1 VTARRFFSIAGA
13 SVVGLIAGA
22 ASYTHMRQ
30 VGIDTHQGMVIA
42 SIVPLSVD
50 GLVLVA
56 TLAIGD
62 GRRHTFT
69 AWLAFLIGVGVSLAA
84 NVAAADPDTLA
95 RCWSA
100 WPSAGFLLAVEV
112 LIRGSRKRVEEPEII
127 KPLGD
132 SEPPKSEPDRS
143 DTTRKPRAPRRDSN
157 AKRVAAAVKRTPDAT
172 PVQIAAR
179 LGVDPKTVKRYLSTD
194 KPALS
199 TSEPVTDDLRAEALA
214 ADDIPDWY
222 KDEVLTSQSG

>member
-1 VTARRFFSIAGA
+1 MTARRFFSISGA

-30 VGIDTHQGMVIA
+30 VGLDTHQGMLIA

-84 NVAAADPDTLA
+84 NVAAADPNTLA

-112 LIRGSRKRVEEPEII
+112 LIRGSRQRVEIRNPITDLEPEIRRSTADLESADHAR
-127 KPLGD
+127 PRAQ
-132 SEPPKSEPDRS
+132 STPKRRASRS
-143 DTTRKPRAPRRDSN
+143 DSSAD
-157 AKRVAAAVKRTPDAT
+157 RVAKAAARWPEWTSAQLAVKLGLSDAT
-172 PVQIAAR
+172 VR
-179 LGVDPKTVKRYLSTD
+179 RYLKSD
-194 KPALS
+194 KPAPG
-199 TSEPVTDDLRAEALA
+199 TSEPIITDGFERINGHDVLA
-214 ADDIPDWY
+214 DVNA
-222 KDEVLTSQSG
+222 